1 MRLGPEYSILDLNDG
16 TEPQRETGGRF
27 RRLLRDHRGFS
38 LVLVTAILGI
48 TVTLGF
54 VLSSV
59 VLTDMRSSSLEMEA
73 AQALAA
79 ADAGVELAAGW
90 LRRQPS
96 PPATLEP
103 IVFARNLQIGDA
115 TIDVTIIPDQ
125 QNRFNYLKRFTVQVG
140 ASSGNVARSVS
151 VDVRMA
157 SFSDYVYLTND
168 EGSGI
173 IWYIT
178 GDIID
183 GKLHSNDRLYI
194 WGRPIFRGPV
204 TSAASSFGKGG
215 SYNPDFQA
223 GYKLGVPRIDLPTLQ
238 EILANYQAYGSGN
251 PFTIYSKRNK
261 RAKLIFKVV
270 SGVGK
275 VAYSGWDRSGHAIS
289 GTVALDNLDGL
300 IRVIGNVNVR
310 GKIKGRVTVLAQR
323 LSGSSGGNIHI
334 RNDLRY
340 AGADANGRPLPG
352 CEDRLGL
359 ISEANII
366 IDNTAPNRHDVII
379 DAALLALGHSFT
391 VEKYWSGGPRG
402 TIKLWGS
409 VSQDI
414 RGPVGTFGRHGMTG
428 YMKEYHYDQR
438 LRDAPPPYFPAS
450 GEYIVENWRQSD
462 S

>member
-1 MRLGPEYSILDLNDG
+1 MHPGPEYSILDLSDG
-16 TEPQRETGGRF
+16 TSPEPENRGKL

-38 LVLVTAILGI
+38 LVLVTAILGVM
-48 TVTLGF
+48 VTLGF
-54 VLSSV
+54 VLSSI
-59 VLTDMRSSSLEMEA
+59 VLTDVRSSSLEVHA

-90 LRRQPS
+90 LRSRPS
-96 PPATLEP
+96 PPATLDP
-103 IVFARNLQIGDA
+103 IVFARDLQIGSA
-115 TIDVTIIPDQ
+115 TIDVTIIPDE
-125 QNRFNYLKRFTVQVG
+125 QNRFNYLKRYTVQVS
-140 ASSGNVARSVS
+140 ATSDEVARSVS

-157 SFSDYVYLTND
+157 SFGDYVYLTND

-173 IWYIT
+173 IWYVT

-223 GYKLGVPRIDLPTLQ
+223 GYKLGVPRINLPSLA
-238 EILANYQAYGSGN
+238 EILANYQAYGSGS
-251 PFTIYSKRNK
+251 PLTIYGKSRR

-270 SGVGK
+270 NGVGK
-275 VAYSGWDRSGHAIS
+275 VTYQGWDQHGHNVQ
-289 GTVALDNLDGL
+289 GTVNLDDLDGL
-300 IRVIGNVNVR
+300 IRVIGDVNVR
-310 GKIKGRVTVLAQR
+310 GRIKGEVTVLAQR
-323 LSGSSGGNIHI
+323 LSGSYGGNIHI

-340 AGADANGRPLPG
+340 AAADANGRPLPG

-359 ISEANII
+359 ISQRNII
-366 IDNTAPNRHDVII
+366 VDNTPPNRHDVII

-391 VEKYWSGGPRG
+391 VERYWSGRPRG

-414 RGPVGTFGRHGMTG
+414 RGPVGTFGRNGMTG
-428 YMKEYHYDQR
+428 YLKAYHYDQR
-438 LRDAPPPYFPAS
+438 LRQEPPPYFPAS

-462 S
+462 Q

>member
-1 MRLGPEYSILDLNDG
+1 MRLGPEYSILDLSDG
-16 TEPQRETGGRF
+16 TSPKPEKQGKL

-54 VLSSV
+54 VLSSI
-59 VLTDMRSSSLEMEA
+59 VLTDVRSSSLEVQA

-90 LRRQPS
+90 LRSQPS
-96 PPATLEP
+96 PPATLDP
-103 IVFARNLQIGDA
+103 ISFARDLQVGNA
-115 TIDVTIIPDQ
+115 TINVTIVPDE
-125 QNRFNYLKRFTVQVG
+125 QNRFNYLKRYTVQVS
-140 ASSGNVARSVS
+140 ASSDEVVRSVS

-173 IWYIT
+173 IWYFT

-204 TSAASSFGKGG
+204 TSAAASFGKGG
-215 SYNPDFQA
+215 TYNPDFQA
-223 GYKLGVPRIDLPTLQ
+223 GYKLGVPRINLPTLA
-238 EILANYQAYGSGN
+238 EILANYNAYGSGN
-251 PFTIYSKRNK
+251 PLTIYGKSGK
-261 RAKLIFKVV
+261 RARLVFKVV

-275 VAYSGWDRSGHAIS
+275 VAYKGWDHRGNSIQ
-289 GTVALDNLDGL
+289 GTVKLDDLDGL
-300 IRVIGNVNVR
+300 IRVLGDVNVR
-310 GKIKGRVTVLAQR
+310 GKIKGKVTILAQR
-323 LSGSSGGNIHI
+323 LSGSYGGNIHI

-340 AGADANGRPLPG
+340 AGADANGRPLAG

-359 ISEANII
+359 ISQRNII
-366 IDNTAPNRHDVII
+366 IDDTAPNRHDVII

-391 VEKYWSGGPRG
+391 VERYWSGGPRG

-414 RGPVGTFGRHGMTG
+414 RGPVGTFGRRGTTG
-428 YMKEYHYDQR
+428 YLKAYHYDER
-438 LRDAPPPYFPAS
+438 LQEEPPPYFPAS